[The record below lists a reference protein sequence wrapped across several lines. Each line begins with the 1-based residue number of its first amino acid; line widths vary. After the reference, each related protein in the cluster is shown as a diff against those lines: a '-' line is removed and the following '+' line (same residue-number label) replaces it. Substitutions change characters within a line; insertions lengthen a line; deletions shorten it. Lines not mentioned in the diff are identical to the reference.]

1 VKLIVKSQH
10 RGSALPC
17 ISLSLSK
24 SALRSSYKYRFARV
38 EKTTKTDSF
47 NANKITMNIVDVPTL
62 FSLKLLDAIAWKTFI
77 EIRHAYT
84 PVCKNEH

>member
-1 VKLIVKSQH
+1 
-10 RGSALPC
+10 
-17 ISLSLSK
+17 
-24 SALRSSYKYRFARV
+24 
-38 EKTTKTDSF
+38 
-47 NANKITMNIVDVPTL
+47 MNIVDVPTL